1 MVENMRLSAEIYKK
15 IDNFCLDIKIESNA
29 KRIGI
34 LGASGSGKSMTLRSI
49 AGIENP
55 DKGHIEID
63 GDVLYDSSKRIDLKP
78 QKRNV
83 GYMFQNYALFPT
95 MTVLQNVLCG
105 LKGSK

>member
-1 MVENMRLSAEIYKK
+1 MVENMRLSADIYKK

-63 GDVLYDSSKRIDLKP
+63 GDVLYDSSKRIASSHRLYP
-78 QKRNV
+78 RRMLSHR
-83 GYMFQNYALFPT
+83 YEESLSH
-95 MTVLQNVLCG
+95 LHR
-105 LKGSK
+105 